1 MAQEVAEVLPD
12 AVVVHE
18 DGYMQVDYTRLVPLL
33 IASIKEFKGQLDAL
47 RTPPSDA
54 I

>member
-12 AVVVHE
+12 AVVVN

-33 IASIKEFKGQLDAL
+33 IGSIKELKNQLEAQ
-47 RTPPSDA
+47 RTPLV
-54 I
+54 